1 MDLEAPKIV
10 DTPHREYQLAPMPSV
25 ASSLDKSSGVRRVLS
40 GILAANIVVVVV
52 KFGVGLDTNSLA
64 VFGDALQSSVD
75 AVNNLFALFV
85 VRVASKAPDEDHPYG
100 HAKFE
105 TLGAL
110 LIALLLALSI
120 FELVRGAVARLLMG
134 APPLN
139 VSSGA
144 LALLVFTLAINVGV
158 VWFETRAGRRLN
170 SDILLADA
178 LHTRT
183 DVFISLGVLTGLALA
198 RAGLAWADPVLAI
211 IVAVLV
217 GRAGY
222 QILRRS
228 IPSLVDERA
237 FDQNTIQHEA
247 EGVEGVVSAYSI
259 RSRRAGDR
267 KFAELTIAVD
277 GRADVASAHRIAD
290 HVEDRLRVSLQLD
303 EVTVH
308 VEPC

>member
-1 MDLEAPKIV
+1 
-10 DTPHREYQLAPMPSV
+10 MPSG
-25 ASSLDKSSGVRRVLS
+25 ADSREKSSGVRRVLG
-40 GILAANIVVVVV
+40 GILVANIVVVIV
-52 KFGVGLDTNSLA
+52 KFAVGVHTNSLA

-75 AVNNLFALFV
+75 SANNLFAIFV
-85 VRVASKAPDEDHPYG
+85 VRIAAKAPDEEHPYG

-120 FELVRGAVARLLMG
+120 FELVRGAIARLVSG
-134 APPLN
+134 PPTLN
-139 VSSGA
+139 VSSAA
-144 LALLVFTLAINVGV
+144 LAFLAFTLMVNIGV
-158 VWFETRAGRRLN
+158 VWYETRAARRLG
-170 SDILLADA
+170 SDLLLADA

-183 DVFISLGVLTGLALA
+183 DVFISLGVLGGLALA
-198 RAGLAWADPVLAI
+198 RAGLAWADPALAL

-228 IPSLVDERA
+228 IPTLVDERA
-237 FDQNTIQHEA
+237 FDQATIQREA
-247 EGVEGVVSAYSI
+247 EKVDGVVSAYSI
-259 RSRRAGDR
+259 RSRHAGDR
-267 KFAELTIAVD
+267 RFAELTIAVD
-277 GRADVASAHRIAD
+277 GRSNVASAHGIAD
-290 HVEDRLRVSLQLD
+290 RVENRLRDTLQLD

>member
-1 MDLEAPKIV
+1 
-10 DTPHREYQLAPMPSV
+10 MPSV
-25 ASSLDKSSGVRRVLS
+25 ADSRDKSSGVRRVLG
-40 GILAANIVVVVV
+40 GILAANIVVVIV
-52 KFGVGLDTNSLA
+52 KFAVGVETNSLA

-85 VRVASKAPDEDHPYG
+85 VRVASKGPDEDHPYG

-120 FELVRGAVARLLMG
+120 FELVRGAIVRLVVG

-139 VSSGA
+139 VSSAA
-144 LALLVFTLAINVGV
+144 LVLLVFTLVVNLGV

-170 SDILLADA
+170 IDLLLADA

-183 DVFISLGVLTGLALA
+183 DVFITLGVLTGLALA
-198 RAGLAWADPVLAI
+198 RAGMAWADPVLALM
-211 IVAVLV
+211 VAVLV

-237 FDQNTIQHEA
+237 FDQATIQRAA
-247 EGVEGVVSAYSI
+247 EEVRGVVSAYAI
-259 RSRRAGDR
+259 RSRRAGDHQ
-267 KFAELTIAVD
+267 FAELTISVD
-277 GRADVASAHRIAD
+277 GAADVASAHRIAD
-290 HVEDRLRVSLQLD
+290 QVEDRLRETLRLD

>member
-1 MDLEAPKIV
+1 
-10 DTPHREYQLAPMPSV
+10 MPSG
-25 ASSLDKSSGVRRVLS
+25 ADSRQKSSGVRRVLG
-40 GILAANIVVVVV
+40 GILIANIVVVIV
-52 KFGVGLDTNSLA
+52 KFAVGVNTNSLA

-75 AVNNLFALFV
+75 SANNLFAIFV
-85 VRVASKAPDEDHPYG
+85 VRVAAKAPDEEHPYG

-120 FELVRGAVARLLMG
+120 FELVRGAIARLVTG

-139 VSSGA
+139 VSSLA
-144 LALLVFTLAINVGV
+144 LALLVLTLVVNIGV
-158 VWFETRAGRRLN
+158 VWFETRAGRRLR
-170 SDILLADA
+170 SDLLLADA

-183 DVFISLGVLTGLALA
+183 DVFITLGVLAGLALA
-198 RAGLAWADPVLAI
+198 RSGLAWADPTLALM
-211 IVAVLV
+211 VAVLV

-228 IPSLVDERA
+228 IPTLVDERA
-237 FDQNTIQHEA
+237 FDQGTIQREA
-247 EGVEGVVSAYSI
+247 ERVAGVVSAYAI
-259 RSRRAGDR
+259 RSRQGGDR
-267 KFAELTIAVD
+267 RFAELTIAVD
-277 GRADVASAHRIAD
+277 GGSDVTSAHRIAD
-290 HVEDRLRVSLQLD
+290 QVEERLREHLQLD

>member
-1 MDLEAPKIV
+1 
-10 DTPHREYQLAPMPSV
+10 MPSGA
-25 ASSLDKSSGVRRVLS
+25 ASREKSSEVRRVLG
-40 GILAANIVVVVV
+40 GILVANIVVVIV
-52 KFGVGLDTNSLA
+52 KFVVGVNTNSLA

-75 AVNNLFALFV
+75 SVNNLFAIVV
-85 VRVASKAPDEDHPYG
+85 VRVAAKAPDEEHPYG

-120 FELVRGAVARLLMG
+120 FELVQGAIGRLLTG
-134 APPLN
+134 FPLVR
-139 VSSGA
+139 VSSTA
-144 LALLVFTLAINVGV
+144 LALLVFTLVVNIGV
-158 VWFETRAGRRLN
+158 VWFETRAGRRLR
-170 SDILLADA
+170 SDLLLADA

-183 DVFISLGVLTGLALA
+183 DVFITLGVLAGLALA
-198 RAGLAWADPVLAI
+198 RAGLAWADPALAL

-228 IPSLVDERA
+228 IPTLVDERA
-237 FDQNTIQHEA
+237 FDRATIQREA
-247 EGVEGVVSAYSI
+247 ERVNGVVSAYAI
-259 RSRRAGDR
+259 RSRHAGDHR
-267 KFAELTIAVD
+267 FAELTIAVD
-277 GRADVASAHRIAD
+277 GGSNVASAHRIAD
-290 HVEDRLRVSLQLD
+290 QVEARLRDTLQLD

>member
-1 MDLEAPKIV
+1 
-10 DTPHREYQLAPMPSV
+10 MPSV
-25 ASSLDKSSGVRRVLS
+25 VDSREKSSGVRRVLG
-40 GILAANIVVVVV
+40 GILVANIVVVVV
-52 KFGVGLDTNSLA
+52 KFTVGLDTNSLA

-75 AVNNLFALFV
+75 AANNLIGILV
-85 VRVASKAPDEDHPYG
+85 VRVAAKAPDEDHPYG

-120 FELVRGAVARLLMG
+120 FELVRGAVARLMSG

-139 VSSGA
+139 VSSTA
-144 LALLVFTLAINVGV
+144 LGFLGFTLAVNIGV
-158 VWFETRAGRRLN
+158 VWFETRAARRLQ
-170 SDILLADA
+170 SDLLVADA

-183 DVFISLGVLTGLALA
+183 DVFITLGVLGGLALA
-198 RAGLAWADPVLAI
+198 RAGLAWADPALAL

-222 QILRRS
+222 QILRRA

-237 FDQNTIQHEA
+237 FDQTTIQRVA
-247 EGVEGVVSAYSI
+247 EGVDGVMSAYAI
-259 RSRRAGDR
+259 RSRHGGDR
-267 KFAELTIAVD
+267 RFAELTIAVD
-277 GRADVASAHRIAD
+277 GGADVASAHRIAD
-290 HVEDRLRVSLQLD
+290 QVEGRLRDSLHLD

>member
-1 MDLEAPKIV
+1 
-10 DTPHREYQLAPMPSV
+10 MPSV
-25 ASSLDKSSGVRRVLS
+25 GASREKSSGVRRVLG
-40 GILAANIVVVVV
+40 GIFAANLIVVIV
-52 KFGVGLDTNSLA
+52 KFAVGLNTNSLA

-120 FELVRGAVARLLMG
+120 FELVRGAVARLVMG

-139 VSSGA
+139 VSSVA
-144 LALLVFTLAINVGV
+144 LALLGFTLVVNIGV
-158 VWFETRAGRRLN
+158 VWFETRAGRRLQ

-183 DVFISLGVLTGLALA
+183 DVFITLGVLTGLALA

-211 IVAVLV
+211 IVALLV

-237 FDQNTIQHEA
+237 FDQTTIQREA
-247 EGVEGVVSAYSI
+247 ERVAGVISAYSI

-267 KFAELTIAVD
+267 QFAELTIAVD
-277 GRADVASAHRIAD
+277 GAANVASAHRIAD
-290 HVEDRLRVSLQLD
+290 QVEDRLRETLQLD

>member
-1 MDLEAPKIV
+1 
-10 DTPHREYQLAPMPSV
+10 MPSV
-25 ASSLDKSSGVRRVLS
+25 ADSRDKSSGVRRVLG
-40 GILAANIVVVVV
+40 GILAANIAVVIV
-52 KFGVGLDTNSLA
+52 KFAVGLETNSLA

-85 VRVASKAPDEDHPYG
+85 VRVASKGPDEDHPYG

-120 FELVRGAVARLLMG
+120 FELVRGAIARLVVG

-139 VSSGA
+139 VSSMA
-144 LALLVFTLAINVGV
+144 LALLVFTLAVNVGV
-158 VWFETRAGRRLN
+158 VWLETRAGRRLN
-170 SDILLADA
+170 SDLLLADA

-183 DVFISLGVLTGLALA
+183 DVFLTLGVLTGLALA
-198 RAGLAWADPVLAI
+198 RAGMAWADPVLAL

-237 FDQNTIQHEA
+237 FDQATIRREA
-247 EGVEGVVSAYSI
+247 EGVRGVVSAYGI
-259 RSRRAGDR
+259 RSRRAGDHR
-267 KFAELTIAVD
+267 FAELTISVD

-290 HVEDRLRVSLQLD
+290 QVEDRLRDNLLLD

>member
-1 MDLEAPKIV
+1 
-10 DTPHREYQLAPMPSV
+10 MPSV
-25 ASSLDKSSGVRRVLS
+25 LDSREKSSGVRRVLG
-40 GILAANIVVVVV
+40 GILVANIVVVVV
-52 KFGVGLDTNSLA
+52 KFTVGLDTNSLA
-64 VFGDALQSSVD
+64 VFGDALQSAVD
-75 AVNNLFALFV
+75 AANNVIGIFV
-85 VRVASKAPDEDHPYG
+85 VRLASKAPDEDHPYG

-120 FELVRGAVARLLMG
+120 FELVRGALARLMSG
-134 APPLN
+134 PPPLN
-139 VSSGA
+139 VSTTA
-144 LALLVFTLAINVGV
+144 LGLLVFTLAVNVGV
-158 VWFETRAGRRLN
+158 VWFETGAGRRLR
-170 SDILLADA
+170 SDLLLADA

-183 DVFISLGVLTGLALA
+183 DVFITLGVLGGLALA
-198 RAGLAWADPVLAI
+198 RAGLAWADPTLAL

-222 QILRRS
+222 QILRRA

-237 FDQNTIQHEA
+237 FDQTTIQREA
-247 EGVEGVVSAYSI
+247 EGVDGVVSAYAI

-267 KFAELTIAVD
+267 RFAELTIAVD
-277 GRADVASAHRIAD
+277 GGADVASAHRIAD
-290 HVEDRLRVSLQLD
+290 QVEGRLRDSLQLD

>member
-1 MDLEAPKIV
+1 
-10 DTPHREYQLAPMPSV
+10 MPSG
-25 ASSLDKSSGVRRVLS
+25 ADSREKSSGVRRVLS
-40 GILAANIVVVVV
+40 GILIANIVVVAV
-52 KFGVGLDTNSLA
+52 KFAVGLETNSLA

-75 AVNNLFALFV
+75 SANNLFAIVV
-85 VRVASKAPDEDHPYG
+85 VRVAAKAPDEEHPYG

-120 FELVRGAVARLLMG
+120 FELVRGAIARLVAG
-134 APPLN
+134 APTLD
-139 VSSGA
+139 VSSTA
-144 LALLVFTLAINVGV
+144 LVLLVFTLVINIAV
-158 VWFETRAGRRLN
+158 VWFETRAGRRLG
-170 SDILLADA
+170 SDLLLADA

-183 DVFISLGVLTGLALA
+183 DVFITLGVLGGLALA
-198 RAGLAWADPVLAI
+198 RSGLAWADPTLALV
-211 IVAVLV
+211 VAVLV

-228 IPSLVDERA
+228 LPTLVDERA
-237 FDQNTIQHEA
+237 FDRSTIQQEA
-247 EGVEGVVSAYSI
+247 EQVDGVVSAYAI

-267 KFAELTIAVD
+267 RFAELTIAVD
-277 GRADVASAHRIAD
+277 GNFNVASAHRIAD
-290 HVEDRLRVSLQLD
+290 QVEDRLRVTLQLD

>member
-1 MDLEAPKIV
+1 
-10 DTPHREYQLAPMPSV
+10 MPSV
-25 ASSLDKSSGVRRVLS
+25 ADSREKSSGVRRVLG
-40 GILAANIVVVVV
+40 GILVANIVVVVI
-52 KFGVGLDTNSLA
+52 KFTVGLDTNSLA

-75 AVNNLFALFV
+75 SANNLIGIFV
-85 VRVASKAPDEDHPYG
+85 VRVAAKAPDEDHPYG

-120 FELVRGAVARLLMG
+120 FELVRGAVARLMSG

-139 VSSGA
+139 VSSTA
-144 LALLVFTLAINVGV
+144 LALLVFTLAVNIGV
-158 VWFETRAGRRLN
+158 VWFEARAASRLR
-170 SDILLADA
+170 SDLLLADA

-183 DVFISLGVLTGLALA
+183 DVFITLGVLGGLALA
-198 RAGLAWADPVLAI
+198 RAGLAWADPALAL

-222 QILRRS
+222 QILRRA

-237 FDQNTIQHEA
+237 FDQTTIQRVA
-247 EGVEGVVSAYSI
+247 EGVDGVMSAYAI
-259 RSRRAGDR
+259 RSRHGGDR
-267 KFAELTIAVD
+267 RFAELTIAVD
-277 GRADVASAHRIAD
+277 GAADVASAHRIAD
-290 HVEDRLRVSLQLD
+290 QVEGRLRDSLHLD

>member
-1 MDLEAPKIV
+1 
-10 DTPHREYQLAPMPSV
+10 
-25 ASSLDKSSGVRRVLS
+25 VRRVLG
-40 GILAANIVVVVV
+40 GILAANIAVVIV
-52 KFGVGLDTNSLA
+52 KFAVGLETNSLA

-85 VRVASKAPDEDHPYG
+85 VRVASKGPDEDHPYG

-120 FELVRGAVARLLMG
+120 FELVRGAIARLVVG

-139 VSSGA
+139 VSSMA
-144 LALLVFTLAINVGV
+144 LALLVFTLAVNVGV

-170 SDILLADA
+170 SDLLLADA

-183 DVFISLGVLTGLALA
+183 DVFITLGVLTGLALA
-198 RAGLAWADPVLAI
+198 RAGMAWADPVLALM
-211 IVAVLV
+211 VAVLV

-237 FDQNTIQHEA
+237 FDQATIRREA
-247 EGVEGVVSAYSI
+247 EGVRGVVSAYGI
-259 RSRRAGDR
+259 RSRRAGDHQ
-267 KFAELTIAVD
+267 FAELTISVD

-290 HVEDRLRVSLQLD
+290 QVEDRLRDNLRLD

>member
-1 MDLEAPKIV
+1 
-10 DTPHREYQLAPMPSV
+10 
-25 ASSLDKSSGVRRVLS
+25 VRRVLG
-40 GILAANIVVVVV
+40 GILVANLVVVVV
-52 KFGVGLDTNSLA
+52 KFWVGLDTNSLA

-75 AVNNLFALFV
+75 SASNLFGIYV
-85 VRVASKAPDEDHPYG
+85 VRVAAKAPDEEHPYG

-120 FELVRGAVARLLMG
+120 FELVRGAVARLMYG
-134 APPLN
+134 APSLN
-139 VSSGA
+139 VSGGA
-144 LALLVFTLAINVGV
+144 LALLGFTLAVNIGV
-158 VWFETRAGRRLN
+158 VLVETRAGRRLR
-170 SDILLADA
+170 SDLLLADA

-183 DVFISLGVLTGLALA
+183 DVFITLGVLGGLALA
-198 RAGLAWADPVLAI
+198 RAGLAWADPALAL

-222 QILRRS
+222 QILRRA

-237 FDQNTIQHEA
+237 FDRTTIQREA
-247 EGVEGVVSAYSI
+247 EDVQGVVSAYAI
-259 RSRRAGDR
+259 RSRHAGDR
-267 KFAELTIAVD
+267 RFAELTISVD
-277 GRADVASAHRIAD
+277 GAADVASAHEIAD
-290 HVEDRLRVSLQLD
+290 KVEGRLRDSLQLD

>member
-1 MDLEAPKIV
+1 
-10 DTPHREYQLAPMPSV
+10 
-25 ASSLDKSSGVRRVLS
+25 VL
-40 GILAANIVVVVV
+40 GGLLVANIVVVVV
-52 KFGVGLDTNSLA
+52 KFTVGLDTNSLA

-75 AVNNLFALFV
+75 AANNVIGIFV
-85 VRVASKAPDEDHPYG
+85 VRVAAKAPDEDHPYG

-120 FELVRGAVARLLMG
+120 VELVRGAVARLVSG

-139 VSSGA
+139 VSSAA
-144 LALLVFTLAINVGV
+144 LGLLVFTLAVNIGV
-158 VWFETRAGRRLN
+158 VWFETHAARRLR
-170 SDILLADA
+170 SDLLLADA

-183 DVFISLGVLTGLALA
+183 DVFITLGVLGGLALA
-198 RAGLAWADPVLAI
+198 RAGLAWADPALAL

-222 QILRRS
+222 QILRRA

-237 FDQNTIQHEA
+237 FDQTTIQREA
-247 EGVEGVVSAYSI
+247 EGVDGVVSAYAI
-259 RSRRAGDR
+259 RSRHAGDR
-267 KFAELTIAVD
+267 RFAELTIAVD
-277 GRADVASAHRIAD
+277 GGADVASAHRIAD
-290 HVEDRLRVSLQLD
+290 QVEGRLRDSLHLD

>member
-1 MDLEAPKIV
+1 
-10 DTPHREYQLAPMPSV
+10 MPSV
-25 ASSLDKSSGVRRVLS
+25 ADSREKSSGVRRVLA
-40 GILAANIVVVVV
+40 GILVANIVVVVI
-52 KFGVGLDTNSLA
+52 KFTVGFDTNSLA

-75 AVNNLFALFV
+75 SANNLIGIFV
-85 VRVASKAPDEDHPYG
+85 VRVAAKAPDEDHPYG

-120 FELVRGAVARLLMG
+120 FELVRGAVARLMSG

-139 VSSGA
+139 VSSTA
-144 LALLVFTLAINVGV
+144 LALLVFTLAVNIGV
-158 VWFETRAGRRLN
+158 VWFETRAARRLR
-170 SDILLADA
+170 SDLLLADA

-183 DVFISLGVLTGLALA
+183 DVFITLGVLGGLALA
-198 RAGLAWADPVLAI
+198 RAGLAWADPALAL

-222 QILRRS
+222 QILRRA

-237 FDQNTIQHEA
+237 FDQTTIQRVA
-247 EGVEGVVSAYSI
+247 EGVDGVMSAYAI
-259 RSRRAGDR
+259 RSRHGGDR
-267 KFAELTIAVD
+267 RFAELTIAVD

-290 HVEDRLRVSLQLD
+290 QVEGRLRDSLHLD

>member
-1 MDLEAPKIV
+1 M
-10 DTPHREYQLAPMPSV
+10 TSV
-25 ASSLDKSSGVRRVLS
+25 LDSRDKSSGVRRVLS
-40 GILAANIVVVVV
+40 GILAANIVVVVL
-52 KFGVGLDTNSLA
+52 KFIVGVDTNSLA
-64 VFGDALQSSVD
+64 VLGDALQSSVD
-75 AVNNLFALFV
+75 TVNNLFALFV

-120 FELVRGAVARLLMG
+120 FELVRGAIARLVTG
-134 APPLN
+134 VPT
-139 VSSGA
+139 VSVSGTA
-144 LALLVFTLAINVGV
+144 LAILVFTLVVNVAV
-158 VWFETRAGRRLN
+158 VWFETRAGRRLQ
-170 SDILLADA
+170 SDLLLADA

-183 DVFISLGVLTGLALA
+183 DVFITLGVLTGLALA
-198 RAGLAWADPVLAI
+198 RSGLAWADPALAL

-228 IPSLVDERA
+228 IPTLVDERA
-237 FDQNTIQHEA
+237 FDQATIQHEA
-247 EGVEGVVSAYSI
+247 ERVSGVVSAYAI

-267 KFAELTIAVD
+267 RFAELTIAVD
-277 GRADVASAHRIAD
+277 GGSNVASAHRIAD
-290 HVEDRLRVSLQLD
+290 QVEERLRDSLELD
-303 EVTVH
+303 QVTVH

>member
-1 MDLEAPKIV
+1 
-10 DTPHREYQLAPMPSV
+10 MPSV
-25 ASSLDKSSGVRRVLS
+25 ADSRDKSSGARRVLG
-40 GILAANIVVVVV
+40 GILAANIAVVIL
-52 KFGVGLDTNSLA
+52 KFIVGVDTNSLA

-85 VRVASKAPDEDHPYG
+85 VRVASKGPDEDHPYG

-120 FELVRGAVARLLMG
+120 FELVRGAIGRLVMG
-134 APPLN
+134 APPLT
-139 VSSGA
+139 VSSLA
-144 LALLVFTLAINVGV
+144 LALLTFTLAVNVGV
-158 VWFETRAGRRLN
+158 VWLETRAGRRLN
-170 SDILLADA
+170 SDLLLADA

-183 DVFISLGVLTGLALA
+183 DVFITLGVLTGLALA

-237 FDQNTIQHEA
+237 FDQATIQREA
-247 EGVEGVVSAYSI
+247 EGVAGVVSAYAI

-267 KFAELTIAVD
+267 QFAELTIAVN
-277 GRADVASAHRIAD
+277 GASDVASAHRIAD
-290 HVEDRLRVSLQLD
+290 QVENRLRNSLQLD

>member
-1 MDLEAPKIV
+1 
-10 DTPHREYQLAPMPSV
+10 MPSI
-25 ASSLDKSSGVRRVLS
+25 ADSRDKSSGVRRVLS
-40 GILAANIVVVVV
+40 GILAANIVVVIV
-52 KFGVGLDTNSLA
+52 KFGIGLDTNSLA

-75 AVNNLFALFV
+75 TVNNLFGLAV
-85 VRVASKAPDEDHPYG
+85 VRLASKAPDEDHPYG

-120 FELVRGAVARLLMG
+120 FELVRGAIARLLMG

-139 VSSGA
+139 VSTLA
-144 LALLVFTLAINVGV
+144 LALLLFTLAVNLGV
-158 VWFETRAGRRLN
+158 VWFETRAGRRLQ
-170 SDILLADA
+170 SDLLLADA

-183 DVFISLGVLTGLALA
+183 DVFITLGVLTGLALA
-198 RAGLAWADPVLAI
+198 RAGLAWADPVLALM
-211 IVAVLV
+211 VAVLV

-237 FDQNTIQHEA
+237 FDQGTIQREA
-247 EGVEGVVSAYSI
+247 ERISGVVSAYAI

-267 KFAELTIAVD
+267 RFAELTIAVD
-277 GRADVASAHRIAD
+277 GHSNVASAHRIAD
-290 HVEDRLRVSLQLD
+290 QVENRLRDTLQLD
-303 EVTVH
+303 QVTVH

>member
-1 MDLEAPKIV
+1 
-10 DTPHREYQLAPMPSV
+10 MPSGA
-25 ASSLDKSSGVRRVLS
+25 ASRDKSSGVRRVLG
-40 GILAANIVVVVV
+40 GILVANIVVVIV
-52 KFGVGLDTNSLA
+52 KFMVGIKTNSLA

-75 AVNNLFALFV
+75 SANNLFAIFV
-85 VRVASKAPDEDHPYG
+85 VRVAAKAPDEEHPYG

-120 FELVRGAVARLLMG
+120 FELVRGAISRLITG
-134 APPLN
+134 TPVVS
-139 VSSGA
+139 VSSTA
-144 LALLVFTLAINVGV
+144 LALLVFTLVVNFGV
-158 VWFETRAGRRLN
+158 VWFETRAGRRLR
-170 SDILLADA
+170 SDLLLADA

-183 DVFISLGVLTGLALA
+183 DVFITVGVLAGLALA
-198 RAGLAWADPVLAI
+198 RSGLAWADPALALL
-211 IVAVLV
+211 VAVLV

-237 FDQNTIQHEA
+237 FDQSTIQREA
-247 EGVEGVVSAYSI
+247 EGVSGVMSAYHI

-267 KFAELTIAVD
+267 RFAELTISVD
-277 GRADVASAHRIAD
+277 GGSNVASAHRIAD
-290 HVEDRLRVSLQLD
+290 QVEDRLRDNLQLD

>member
-1 MDLEAPKIV
+1 
-10 DTPHREYQLAPMPSV
+10 MPSV
-25 ASSLDKSSGVRRVLS
+25 ADSGDKSSGVRRVLG
-40 GILAANIVVVVV
+40 GILIANLIVVVV
-52 KFGVGLDTNSLA
+52 KFTVGVDTNSLA

-75 AVNNLFALFV
+75 SANNLFAIFV
-85 VRVASKAPDEDHPYG
+85 VRVAAKAPDEDHPYG

-120 FELVRGAVARLLMG
+120 FELVRGAISRLVTG
-134 APPLN
+134 VPLVN
-139 VSSGA
+139 VSNVA
-144 LALLVFTLAINVGV
+144 LAFLVFSLAVNIGV

-183 DVFISLGVLTGLALA
+183 DVFITLGVLTGLALA
-198 RAGLAWADPVLAI
+198 RAGLAWADPALAI
-211 IVAVLV
+211 IVALLV

-237 FDQNTIQHEA
+237 FDQATIRREA
-247 EGVEGVVSAYSI
+247 EGVDGVVSAYAI
-259 RSRRAGDR
+259 RSRHAGDR
-267 KFAELTIAVD
+267 RFAELTISVNGA
-277 GRADVASAHRIAD
+277 ADVASAHEIAD
-290 HVEDRLRVSLQLD
+290 QVEGRLRDSLQLD

>member
-1 MDLEAPKIV
+1 
-10 DTPHREYQLAPMPSV
+10 
-25 ASSLDKSSGVRRVLS
+25 VLG
-40 GILAANIVVVVV
+40 GILVANLVVVVI
-52 KFGVGLDTNSLA
+52 KFTVGLDTNSLA

-75 AVNNLFALFV
+75 AANNLIGIFV

-120 FELVRGAVARLLMG
+120 FELVRGAVARLVSG

-139 VSSGA
+139 VSSTA
-144 LALLVFTLAINVGV
+144 LGFLVLTLVVNIGV
-158 VWFETRAGRRLN
+158 VWFETRVARRLQ
-170 SDILLADA
+170 SDLLLADA

-183 DVFISLGVLTGLALA
+183 DVFITLGVLGGLALA
-198 RAGLAWADPVLAI
+198 RAGLAWADPALALV
-211 IVAVLV
+211 VAVLV

-222 QILRRS
+222 QILRRA

-237 FDQNTIQHEA
+237 FDQTTIQREA
-247 EGVEGVVSAYSI
+247 EGVAGVVSAYAI

-267 KFAELTIAVD
+267 RFAELTIAVD
-277 GRADVASAHRIAD
+277 GGADVASAHRIAD
-290 HVEDRLRVSLQLD
+290 QVEGRLRDSLQLD

>member
-1 MDLEAPKIV
+1 
-10 DTPHREYQLAPMPSV
+10 
-25 ASSLDKSSGVRRVLS
+25 VLG
-40 GILAANIVVVVV
+40 GILVANIVVVVI
-52 KFGVGLDTNSLA
+52 KFTVGLDTNSLA

-75 AVNNLFALFV
+75 AANNVIGIFV
-85 VRVASKAPDEDHPYG
+85 VRLACKAADEDHPYG

-120 FELVRGAVARLLMG
+120 FELVRGALARLMTG

-139 VSSGA
+139 VSSTA
-144 LALLVFTLAINVGV
+144 LGLLVFTLAVNIGV
-158 VWFETRAGRRLN
+158 VWFETRAGRRLR
-170 SDILLADA
+170 SDLLLADA

-183 DVFISLGVLTGLALA
+183 DVFISLGVLGGLALA
-198 RAGLAWADPVLAI
+198 RAGLAWADPALALV
-211 IVAVLV
+211 VAVLV

-222 QILRRS
+222 QILRRA

-237 FDQNTIQHEA
+237 FDQTTIQREA
-247 EGVEGVVSAYSI
+247 EGVDGVVSAYAI
-259 RSRRAGDR
+259 RSRHAGDR
-267 KFAELTIAVD
+267 RFAELTIAVN
-277 GRADVASAHRIAD
+277 GGADVASAHRIAD
-290 HVEDRLRVSLQLD
+290 QVEGRLRDSLHLD

>member
-1 MDLEAPKIV
+1 
-10 DTPHREYQLAPMPSV
+10 MPSG
-25 ASSLDKSSGVRRVLS
+25 ADAGERSSGVRRVLA
-40 GILAANIVVVVV
+40 GILAANIIVVIV
-52 KFGVGLDTNSLA
+52 KFAVGVNTNSLA

-75 AVNNLFALFV
+75 SANNLFAIFV
-85 VRVASKAPDEDHPYG
+85 VRVAAKAPDEDHPYG

-120 FELVRGAVARLLMG
+120 FELVRGAVARLVSG

-139 VSSGA
+139 VTGVA
-144 LALLVFTLAINVGV
+144 LALLVFTLAINIGV
-158 VWFETRAGRRLN
+158 VWIETRAGRRLR
-170 SDILLADA
+170 SDLLLADA

-183 DVFISLGVLTGLALA
+183 DVFITLGVLAGLALS
-198 RAGLAWADPVLAI
+198 RAGLAWADPALAL
-211 IVAVLV
+211 IVGVLV

-228 IPSLVDERA
+228 IPTLVDERA
-237 FDQNTIQHEA
+237 FDQATIQREA
-247 EGVEGVVSAYSI
+247 EQIVGVVSAYAI
-259 RSRRAGDR
+259 RSRHAGDR
-267 KFAELTIAVD
+267 RFAELTISVD
-277 GRADVASAHRIAD
+277 GQANVANAHHIAD
-290 HVEDRLRVSLQLD
+290 QVEDRLRSRLQLD